1 MIMHSSEQI
10 IVLLLLLVGMAASIR
25 WKKLTIPAALTGG
38 IVGWL
43 VYAGGGYTGIWML
56 AAFFI
61 LGTVATSWHANV
73 GRSSSEA
80 PGSNDQTGSNNQ
92 KGSAAQSTRTVGQV
106 LANGGVAA
114 LAGLCILYWPGR
126 QTVLEIAMAASLS
139 SATADTLSS
148 ELGMIYGRRFYHI
161 LAWKPDQRGKDG
173 VVSVEGTLI
182 GVAGSAVISTL
193 YAAGHK
199 WSPAVG
205 IIILAGTVGNLVDS
219 ILGAAL
225 ERKGY
230 IGNNMVNFL
239 NTLTAGLLA
248 GALAYIAGNM

>member
-148 ELGMIYGRRFYHI
+148 ELGMVYGRRYYNI
-161 LAWKPDQRGKDG
+161 LTWRRDQRGLDG
-173 VVSVEGTLI
+173 VVSLEGILI
-182 GVAGSAVISTL
+182 GVAGSSIIALL
-193 YAAGHK
+193 YTGGHG
-199 WSPAVG
+199 WNSG
-205 IIILAGTVGNLVDS
+205 FWIIILSGTIGNLTDS

-225 ERKGY
+225 ERKGRLD
-230 IGNNMVNFL
+230 NDMVNFL
-239 NTLTAGLLA
+239 NTLAAGLL
-248 GALAYIAGNM
+248 GGFLA